1 MSSIIA
7 EGGAATADYT
17 ADFYS
22 KFNDRSYRAA
32 GILLGEIH
40 AIHPFGSMVDFGCGS
55 GTWLKAAAGIVRG
68 GGGEPELLGVDG
80 EHIERIAYRDR
91 GVEYRLQDLEE
102 PVRLPRRFDLAI
114 SLEVAEHL
122 SPTRGP
128 GFVEDLCA
136 ASDVVVF
143 GASIPGQGGLEGG
156 VHHVNERWQD
166 YWVAEFARCG
176 YACIDVFREK
186 YWGDARFN
194 RCPYYV
200 ANAFLYVREGHELA
214 SRCRDRIVTQ
224 AWQLRVVHPRVFQWS
239 HAANAGFLPTVR
251 SLPSKLGRAIRFR
264 LSHRLQGPWR

>member
-7 EGGAATADYT
+7 EGGGAKTARYT

-22 KFNDRSYRAA
+22 KFNERSYRAA
-32 GILLGEIH
+32 DILLGEVH
-40 AIHPFGSMVDFGCGS
+40 AIHPFVSMVDFGCGS
-55 GTWLKAAAGIVRG
+55 GTWLRAAAGVVRAHRCV
-68 GGGEPELLGVDG
+68 PELLGVDG
-80 EHIERIAYRDR
+80 AHVGAIAYRGD

-102 PVRLPRRFDLAI
+102 PVRLPRRYDLAI

-122 SPTRGP
+122 SPVRGP
-128 GFVEDLCA
+128 TFVDDLCA

-166 YWVAEFARCG
+166 YWVGEFARCG

-186 YWGDARFN
+186 YWSDASFN
-194 RCPYYV
+194 ACPYYV

-214 SRCRDRIVTQ
+214 WRCRDRTVTQ

-239 HAANAGFLPTVR
+239 HAASAGFLPTLR
-251 SLPSKLGRAIRFR
+251 SLPSKLGRAIRAR
-264 LSHRLQGPWR
+264 LARL